1 MPEKKYKV
9 TKNLAPFTT
18 HVKRLTGRVKRL
30 DEFLKGAEEI
40 LSRKPNSGKSTKNPY
55 IFALKMKELS
65 GNPRITLFYSY
76 STTEVYFLMLKSGD
90 NKTDEIT
97 L

>member
-1 MPEKKYKV
+1 MPEKIYKV

-30 DEFLKGAEEI
+30 DEFLAGAEEI
-40 LSRKPNSGKSTKNPY
+40 LTRKPNSGKPTKNPY
-55 IFALKMKELS
+55 IFALKMQELS
-65 GNPRITLFYSY
+65 GNPPLTLFYSY
-76 STTEVYFLMLKSGD
+76 SASEIFFLMLRSGD
-90 NKTDEIT
+90 QSADEIT